1 MRPFAL
7 RYAVFRGVFCGLSHR
22 DMRPFANEVSV
33 SADGTVKVYT
43 IDGVYV
49 GLGKAADMLGKLAK
63 DIYIINGTKIVL
75 K

>member
-1 MRPFAL
+1 M
-7 RYAVFRGVFCGLSHR
+7 
-22 DMRPFANEVSV
+22 
-33 SADGTVKVYT
+33 KVYT

-49 GLGKAADMLGKLAK
+49 GQGKAADMLGKQAK